1 MNTELKIQHVSA
13 LMGCSY
19 LSCPPE
25 NETERMWSWGG
36 GEVVGYW
43 EEWEGGETV
52 LRMYCMREEY
62 MFNKKKIKCNL

>member
-25 NETERMWSWGG
+25 NETERMWIWGG
-36 GEVVGYW
+36 RGGGGILGGVGGRGNRTQDVLY
-43 EEWEGGETV
+43 EGRIHV
-52 LRMYCMREEY
+52 Q
-62 MFNKKKIKCNL
+62 